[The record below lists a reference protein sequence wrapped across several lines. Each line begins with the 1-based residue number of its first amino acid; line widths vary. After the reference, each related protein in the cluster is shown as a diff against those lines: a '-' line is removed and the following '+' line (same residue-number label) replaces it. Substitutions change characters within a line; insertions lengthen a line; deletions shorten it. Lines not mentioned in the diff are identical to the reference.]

1 MDTTRPAG
9 MGSER
14 SRKSSKQCDSVP
26 QPPHVTV
33 DCSWP
38 LRRRHSTVSR
48 HIRQSVVGTIA
59 MADPL
64 LRETVLL
71 SHLQS
76 GCSSTPQRES
86 SSQLRSATTH
96 KNQVNHISCKKPVA
110 PKDVCDEGVLPPPC
124 GPPGGCRLLCDV
136 AAGHGHLPL

>member
-59 MADPL
+59 MADSM

-76 GCSSTPQRES
+76 GCSSTPPSQAPNSGRRRQRPH
-86 SSQLRSATTH
+86 T
-96 KNQVNHISCKKPVA
+96 KIK
-110 PKDVCDEGVLPPPC
+110 
-124 GPPGGCRLLCDV
+124 
-136 AAGHGHLPL
+136 